1 MTLLSHFMTL
11 PLVYISKFNVHDTPT
26 EIDLSIPQQI
36 DKLSTNLPLPR
47 RKQKQEE
54 RINCRQGCKREPLAR
69 IPVLNLFLA
78 VAQFSGFVEGTT
90 DISPAESG
98 MAFVGPVAEFF
109 MFSH

>member
-1 MTLLSHFMTL
+1 MLANLMSMTL
-11 PLVYISKFNVHDTPT
+11 PLRLTSGYPSRSISS
-26 EIDLSIPQQI
+26 LQI
-36 DKLSTNLPLPR
+36 FHYHVGNR
-47 RKQKQEE
+47 KQEE

-69 IPVLNLFLA
+69 IPMLNLFLA

-90 DISPAESG
+90 DISLAESG